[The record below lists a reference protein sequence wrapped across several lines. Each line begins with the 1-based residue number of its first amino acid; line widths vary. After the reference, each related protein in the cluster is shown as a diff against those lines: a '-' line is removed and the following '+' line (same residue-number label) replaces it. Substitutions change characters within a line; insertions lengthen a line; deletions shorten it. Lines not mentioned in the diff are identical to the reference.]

1 MALAHE
7 RISDD
12 IREQIDTG
20 TLLPAD
26 RLPAET
32 ELAERYG
39 VTRMTVRHALSSLV
53 GTGYVYRRHGVGTF
67 VADPARR
74 RSLNRLRS
82 FAEELREG
90 GREVTTRVLAQEP
103 VPASGEIAADLGLDE
118 GEEAVFVARLRL
130 VDSAPAALQHSWV
143 PARLCRGLEEEPLVD
158 GSLYRTLEERFGV
171 VAAYADQRIF
181 AVAADADAADLLE
194 VAPGSPLLQTER
206 TARDHRDVAVER
218 ARSWSR
224 PEFELVTHLER

>member
-20 TLLPAD
+20 TLLPAE

-90 GREVTTRVLAQEP
+90 GRKVSTRVLAQEI
-103 VPASGEIAADLGLDE
+103 VPATGEIAADLGLEE
-118 GEEAVFVARLRL
+118 GEEVVFVARLRL
-130 VDSAPAALQHSWV
+130 VDGAPAALQRSWV
-143 PARLCRGLEEEPLVD
+143 PARTCRGLEEEPLLD
-158 GSLYRTLEERFGV
+158 GSLYRTLEQRFGV
-171 VAAYADQRIF
+171 APAYADQRIF
-181 AVAADADAADLLE
+181 AVAADAATADLLD
-194 VAPGSPLLQTER
+194 VASGSPLLQTER
-206 TARDHRDVAVER
+206 TARDHRDTAVER